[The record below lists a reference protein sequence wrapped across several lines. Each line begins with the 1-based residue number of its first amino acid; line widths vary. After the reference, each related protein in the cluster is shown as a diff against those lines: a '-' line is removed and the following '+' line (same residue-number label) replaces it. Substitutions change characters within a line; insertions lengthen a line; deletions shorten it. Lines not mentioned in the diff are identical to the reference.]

1 MYIEC
6 LFMNVMNVLDYL
18 FGFCKEIDKTNINNI
33 IKDTFGI
40 VHSNN
45 IVGGDFFA
53 LTILSTGKFL

>member
-1 MYIEC
+1 
-6 LFMNVMNVLDYL
+6 MNVLDYL
-18 FGFCKEIDKTNINNI
+18 FGFCKETNINNI

-53 LTILSTGKFL
+53 LTILSTGNFL